1 MFTFSSSLIAD
12 AKAVAEEMLKTGEKI
27 KGVHFGKGKDSLFV
41 SVSQEFVKGVEEFE
55 IGETKFFIGSKRA
68 R

>member
-1 MFTFSSSLIAD
+1 MFTFSRSLIAE

-27 KGVHFGKGKDSLFV
+27 KGIPFGKGNDSLFV
-41 SVSQEFVKGVEEFE
+41 SVSQEFVEGVEEFE
-55 IGETKFFIGSKRA
+55 IGETTFFIGSKRA